1 MRFRVLLTGL
11 FIVAASTSLLLPG
24 CSSSGRFGSEI
35 TVADETAISD
45 ILDNPESFEGKTV
58 MVKGQVA
65 VVDDDGLGFQL
76 DNGLGSLLYVK
87 VDGDYKISNGAK
99 YRLTTAEGKIVL
111 DKDTGSPRLM
121 ATGVVVK

>member
-1 MRFRVLLTGL
+1 MFV
-11 FIVAASTSLLLPG
+11 VAAGATLVLSG

-45 ILDNPESFEGKTV
+45 ILDSPESFEGKTV

-76 DNGLGSLLYVK
+76 DNGLGSLIYVK
-87 VDGDYKISNGAK
+87 VDGDFKISNGAK
-99 YRLTTAEGKIVL
+99 YRLATAEGKVVL